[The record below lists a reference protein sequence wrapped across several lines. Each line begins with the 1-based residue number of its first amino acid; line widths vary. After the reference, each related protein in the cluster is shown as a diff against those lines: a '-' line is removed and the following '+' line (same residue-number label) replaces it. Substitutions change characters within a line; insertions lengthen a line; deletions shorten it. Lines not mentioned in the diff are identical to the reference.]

1 MAIYHF
7 SVGTISRGAG
17 QSAVS
22 AAAYRSCSEL
32 TSEADGRTVDYT
44 HKGGLVYSEIMTPDN
59 APDWM
64 KDRAKLWNGVEAREN
79 RKDARTARTV
89 DLSLPAELSKD
100 EQIELAREF
109 VKHEFVSRGM
119 VADLNIHDKGDGN
132 PHVHVML
139 TTREIEGEG
148 LGKKNR
154 DWDKKELLK
163 EWRGAWADF
172 ANRALE
178 RAGHPERITADSYE
192 KQGLPLEGQ
201 SVDNKPNTSVYAE
214 QVERN
219 NQIARDNGERI
230 KQDPFIALQAITY
243 TQSTFTDN
251 DIKRFAK
258 RQSADTAQMTE
269 VYHAIKNDPH
279 IMELAKDER
288 GEMRYTTTE
297 MFAVELS
304 AKRNAMEIHERAGHG
319 ISEKTMKAIDV
330 RLRAAGLELS
340 DEQSRVLN
348 YTLEDSDLRN
358 VVGLPGTGKSRML
371 YGAREAFE
379 LEGFNVRGAALSG
392 IAAQGLEGSS
402 GIESQTIAKCIYQWD
417 HGENLLTSK
426 DVLVVDE
433 AAMIGSRQTDR
444 ILKEANAR
452 GAKVIMIGDY
462 RQLQAIE
469 AGAPFRMITEN
480 TGKEELTEVR
490 RQKNPEHKEATK
502 AIAEGRGDAF
512 LKTYE
517 KEDRVHWTE
526 TTKQAKEK
534 TVLLWNEKRQ
544 MEPDKTTRMLT
555 YRRAD
560 VDDLNDLAREK
571 RKENNE
577 LGKDH
582 LIQTAQHGQKAFA
595 RGDEIVFE
603 RNNYKPELDVRN
615 GTSATIKEIK
625 GSEITA
631 EINKETQRRTV
642 TFNTTQYDHIN
653 HAYARTVHKEQGD
666 TFNNSI
672 TLMTDGFDQQLSNVA
687 GTRHTDTLEMVVPRD
702 QIPDRKALVNTLNKE
717 RLKDVSL
724 DYEQEPRKTITR
736 EAVPKTPEME
746 VQQHQKMS
754 LDKSNGDQQE
764 PPERKIE
771 RAPEPPSWEQQQL
784 TKKAGR
790 IEKDVENC
798 EWMIE
803 HKRMV
808 NTNAKELERIATTA
822 AKDKNL
828 MKVIENKNPE
838 LSKKLEAIA
847 HEVTERARALDRQGK
862 TRDRG
867 LDRDF

>member
-17 QSAVS
+17 QSSVA

-32 TSEADGRTVDYT
+32 TSEADGRTSDYS
-44 HKGGLVYSEIMTPDN
+44 HKGGLVYSEIMTPDK

-64 KDRAKLWNGVEAREN
+64 KDRARLWNGVEQREN

-89 DLSLPAELSKD
+89 DFSLPAELKKED
-100 EQIELAREF
+100 QITLAREF
-109 VKHEFVSRGM
+109 VNKEFVSRGM
-119 VADLNIHDKGDGN
+119 VADINIHDKGDGN

-139 TTREIEGEG
+139 TTREIEGDG
-148 LGKKNR
+148 FGKKNR

-163 EWRGAWADF
+163 DWRGAWADF

-178 RAGHPERITADSYE
+178 RAGCPERITADSYE
-192 KQGLPLEGQ
+192 KQGLPFEGQ
-201 SVDNKPNTSVYAE
+201 SVDDKPNSSVYAE

-219 NQIARDNGERI
+219 IQIAHENGDQII
-230 KQDPFIALQAITY
+230 KDPFIALQAITY

-251 DIKRFAK
+251 DIKRFSK
-258 RQSADTAQMTE
+258 RQSADSAQMNE

-304 AKRNAMEIHERAGHG
+304 AKRNAMELYERAGHW
-319 ISEKTMKAIDV
+319 ISEKAITATAQ

-348 YTLEDSDLRN
+348 YVLDDADLRN

-371 YGAREAFE
+371 YGAREAYE
-379 LEGFNVRGAALSG
+379 LEGLNVRGAALSG
-392 IAAQGLEGSS
+392 IAAQGLQVSS

-417 HGENLLTSK
+417 RGENLLTSK

-433 AAMIGSRQTDR
+433 AAMIGSRQMDR
-444 ILKEANAR
+444 ILKEANNH

-490 RQKNPEHKEATK
+490 RQKDPGHKEATK
-502 AIAEGRGDAF
+502 AIAQGRGDDF
-512 LKTYE
+512 LKVYE
-517 KEDRVHWTE
+517 KEDRIHWTDS
-526 TTKQAKEK
+526 TQQAKEK
-534 TVLLWNEKRQ
+534 TVELWNEKRQ
-544 MEPDKTTRMLT
+544 QEPEKTTRMLT

-560 VDDLNDLAREK
+560 VDDLNELAREK

-582 LIQTAQHGQKAFA
+582 LIKTAQHGQKAFA

-603 RNNYKPELDVRN
+603 KNNYKPELDVRN

-625 GSEITA
+625 GNEITA
-631 EINKETQRRTV
+631 ELNKEGSRRPV
-642 TFNTTQYDHIN
+642 TFNATQYDHIN

-666 TFNNSI
+666 TFNNCI
-672 TLMTDGFDQQLSNVA
+672 TLVTEGFDQQLSNVA
-687 GTRHTDTLEMVVPRD
+687 GTRHTDNLEMVVPRD

-724 DYEQEPRKTITR
+724 DYEQEPGKAVTR
-736 EAVPKTPEME
+736 EAAKKAQEREAPE
-746 VQQHQKMS
+746 QQRVS
-754 LDKSNGDQQE
+754 PDKSKDNQQE
-764 PPERKIE
+764 PPERTPD
-771 RAPEPPSWEQQQL
+771 RAKEPPSWEQQQL
-784 TKKAGR
+784 TKKAER

-798 EWMIE
+798 EWMID

-808 NTNAKELERIATTA
+808 NTNTKELERIATSAT
-822 AKDKNL
+822 KDKGL
-828 MKVIENKNPE
+828 MKAIEDKNPE
-838 LSKKLEAIA
+838 LSNKLEAIA
-847 HEVTERARALDRQGK
+847 QEVETRERTLDRQGK